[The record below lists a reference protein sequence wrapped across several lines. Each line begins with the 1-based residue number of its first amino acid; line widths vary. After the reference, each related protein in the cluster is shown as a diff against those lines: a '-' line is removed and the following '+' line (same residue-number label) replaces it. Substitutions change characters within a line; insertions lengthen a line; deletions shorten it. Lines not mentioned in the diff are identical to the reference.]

1 MKFPSVSVA
10 SALQLLA
17 CSSASA
23 PTGSPQTSSVSPADK
38 MTSPAPADTI
48 LVTGSRVRKIVD
60 ELMAIVW
67 RKRIL
72 IRPET
77 GLELGSI

>member
-1 MKFPSVSVA
+1 
-10 SALQLLA
+10 
-17 CSSASA
+17 
-23 PTGSPQTSSVSPADK
+23 

-48 LVTGSRVRKIVD
+48 VVTGTRVRKIVD